1 MKVYFVS
8 GLAADSRVFKNIR
21 LPGDCEPVF
30 LEWIDPF
37 KNESL
42 SAYAQRLAESIDI
55 TESFALIGLSM
66 GGMIIAEIA
75 RYLKPA
81 VTILISS
88 VPDSKQLPFYF
99 KAAGNLRLHKLMPV
113 SLVKKAAKLKR
124 VFTTETDED
133 KAILHSIIDDS
144 DDRFIYW
151 AMDAILNWNGEQL
164 STPYIHIHGTHDE
177 VLPMRFTKPTHIISK
192 GGHLMVMTR
201 AKEINAILE
210 HALTNINWC
219 NS

>member
-21 LPGDCEPVF
+21 LPADCVPVF
-30 LEWIDPF
+30 LEWIEPL

-42 SAYAQRLAESIDI
+42 QDYAWRLAESIDI
-55 TESFALIGLSM
+55 SEPFGIIGLSM
-66 GGMIIAEIA
+66 GGMISTEIA
-75 RYLKPA
+75 RQCKPS

-88 VPDSKQLPFYF
+88 VPGSKQLPFYF
-99 KAAGNLRLHKLMPV
+99 KAAGSLRLHKLVPV

-124 VFTTETDED
+124 VFTTETEED
-133 KAILHSIIDDS
+133 KAVLHSIIDDS

-151 AMDAILNWNGEQL
+151 AMDAILNWESEQL
-164 STPYIHIHGTHDE
+164 SMPYIHIHGTHDE

-192 GGHLMVMTR
+192 GGHLMVMNR
-201 AKEINAILE
+201 AMEINAILE
-210 HALTNINWC
+210 QALSNIN
-219 NS
+219 